1 VTAPLRALSS
11 ATALPRALW
20 NLAGPLLAGL
30 ALVTAGWLYLRHGS
44 ANLPRIATTDMR
56 MHVDFDTF
64 WRSAVALRQHTPL
77 YRTGA
82 TLPNLDPPVLA
93 VLLLPLAWLDVL
105 TAFHVFALL
114 NAVLVVGSVIV
125 VAVRLRVRQA
135 WATMVVA
142 ALLLSAPLQSTVA
155 LGQVY
160 GLLTAAL
167 TAAWVAEGRGRSG
180 WAGVALGLA
189 VAVKPSLAPLLLWPV
204 VHRRWPTLGAA
215 LGTGAVAT
223 AVGIVAAGWGATVD
237 WLRLLRAVRVS
248 GFLDNDSLAAL
259 AVRFHLP
266 PWLGCL
272 VAAGLLG
279 ITVYRA
285 RRRPELALWSITA
298 AALLLAPIAWDNYL
312 VLLAPVVPV
321 LLAAGR
327 WRAALPLVALPV
339 IGIEWVLLVPPGDSV
354 LSRLAQSLYC
364 GMLLVFWAVLA
375 FGRAPVEPAAATD
388 DWSAELDDAWLAAPR
403 ERLPL

>member
-1 VTAPLRALSS
+1 V
-11 ATALPRALW
+11 TALPRALW

-30 ALVTAGWLYLRHGS
+30 ALVTAGWLYLRYGS
-44 ANLPRIATTDMR
+44 ANLPRMAATDMR

-64 WRSAVALRQHTPL
+64 WRSAVALRQHDPI

-82 TLPNLDPPVLA
+82 ALPNLDPPVLA
-93 VLLLPLAWLDVL
+93 VLLWPLAGLDVL
-105 TAFHVFALL
+105 TAYHVFALL

-125 VAVRLRVRQA
+125 VADRLRVRQA
-135 WATMVVA
+135 WAMVAVA
-142 ALLLSAPLQSTVA
+142 AVALSAPLQSTVA

-167 TAAWVAEGRGRSG
+167 TAAWLAARQGRLG

-189 VAVKPSLAPLLLWPV
+189 VAIKPSLAPLLLWPV
-204 VHRRWPTLGAA
+204 GQRRWPTLFAA
-215 LGTGAVAT
+215 LGAGAVAT
-223 AVGIVAAGWGATVD
+223 AVGIAAAGWSDTVD

-272 VAAGLLG
+272 VAAGLLA

-285 RRRPELALWSITA
+285 RRRPELALWSITS
-298 AALLLAPIAWDNYL
+298 AALLLAPIAWNNYL
-312 VLLAPVVPV
+312 VLLAPSVPV

-327 WRAALPLVALPV
+327 WRAAVPLIALPV
-339 IGIEWVLLVPPGDSV
+339 VGIEWVLLVPPGDSI
-354 LSRLAQSLYC
+354 LSRLALSLYC
-364 GMLLVFWAVLA
+364 GMLLVHWAVLTFA
-375 FGRAPVEPAAATD
+375 LGPADPAASAD
-388 DWSAELDDAWLAAPR
+388 DWSAELDDAWLAADR
-403 ERLPL
+403 ERVSSGPTRS

>member
-1 VTAPLRALSS
+1 M
-11 ATALPRALW
+11 TALPRALW

-30 ALVTAGWLYLRHGS
+30 ALATAGYLWLHYGS
-44 ANLPRIATTDMR
+44 ANLPRIATADMR

-64 WRSAVALRQHTPL
+64 WRSAVALRHHEPI

-114 NAVLVVGSVIV
+114 NGLLVVGSVIV
-125 VAVRLRVRQA
+125 VADRLRVRPA
-135 WATMVVA
+135 WAMVAVA

-167 TAAWVAEGRGRSG
+167 TVAWLAARQGRSG
-180 WAGVALGLA
+180 GAGVALGLA
-189 VAVKPSLAPLLLWPV
+189 VAVKPSLAPLLLWPLV
-204 VHRRWPTLGAA
+204 QRRWPTLFAA
-215 LGTGAVAT
+215 LGAGAVAT
-223 AVGIVAAGWGATVD
+223 AVGIVAAGWNDTVD
-237 WLRLLRAVRVS
+237 WPRLLRAVRVT

-259 AVRFHLP
+259 AVRFHLS

-272 VAAGLLG
+272 VAAGVLG
-279 ITVYRA
+279 VTVYRA
-285 RRRPELALWSITA
+285 RRRPELALWSTTA
-298 AALLLAPIAWDNYL
+298 AALLLAPIAWNNYL
-312 VLLAPVVPV
+312 VLLAPAVPV

-339 IGIEWVLLVPPGDSV
+339 IGIEWVLLVPPGDSI
-354 LSRLAQSLYC
+354 LSRLGMSVYC
-364 GMLLVFWAVLA
+364 GMLLVHWAVLT
-375 FGRAPVEPAAATD
+375 FVSLPVGPPD
-388 DWSAELDDAWLAAPR
+388 SDHDWSAELDDAWFAADR